1 MEKIKQMLCGL
12 GFDSMCNPEDT
23 NATQKNPGE
32 SSRQVCG
39 SVTSVLFTKFIKN
52 KDGDS
57 SLELVQHGPDEKT
70 ISSRDYFEQKL
81 PPNLIMDPKGDTV
94 GSGRISWSTLP
105 KKFVKAAI
113 LYDPPIRR
121 VPYWRGWSGNLES
134 MDGNLRYLLVI
145 PPEAYLLQNID
156 PKNTTQ
162 PDQK

>member
-1 MEKIKQMLCGL
+1 MGKIKQMLCGL

-23 NATQKNPGE
+23 NATQRNPEE

-81 PPNLIMDPKGDTV
+81 PPNLIMDPNGNTV

-105 KKFVKAAI
+105 KEFVKAI
-113 LYDPPIRR
+113 LYDRFINPIRG
-121 VPYWRGWSGNLES
+121 PYGWRDMQS
-134 MDGNLRYLLVI
+134 MDGNLRYLGVI